1 MKDIVIIGAGPA
13 GLSAAINI
21 ARKNKKVTII
31 EKNNKCGKKLLMT
44 GNGKCNY
51 FNIDQDIS
59 HYHTSSHID
68 LNEII
73 NKQNLKKVD
82 NFFNSLGIIP
92 TINNGYY
99 YPFTKSALTIWNA
112 LIYEA
117 KRLKV
122 EIITDIEI
130 TEIKKEKTFII
141 NPNKE
146 NIKAN
151 KIIIASGGK
160 TMPKTGSDGRGYE
173 LAQKLGHKII
183 EPKPSLTG
191 LKGKENYFKKWSGI
205 RTKAILSLYQND
217 ILIKKE
223 EGTVQ
228 LTDYGISG
236 IVTFNLSNYFEK
248 NKTNIV
254 KINFIPFVKE
264 SPYIWLKKQAKKTN
278 YPIREVLERF
288 LHYRLVDII
297 LKKTNI
303 KTENFKK
310 LNEKDYKNLVYNL
323 INFEIEITDTN
334 CFEKAEVTKG
344 GISLD
349 EINIK
354 TLESKIVKNLYFA
367 GEILDI
373 DGDCGGYNLTNCWI
387 DGIIIGEN
395 IWLE

>member
-31 EKNNKCGKKLLMT
+31 ERNSKCGKKLLMT

-73 NKQNLKKVD
+73 NKQNLKKVY

-160 TMPKTGSDGRGYE
+160 TMPKTGSDGRGYA

-205 RTKAILSLYQND
+205 RTDATLSLYQND
-217 ILIKKE
+217 NLIKKE
-223 EGTVQ
+223 SGTVQ

-236 IVTFNLSNYFEK
+236 IVTFNLSRYIEET
-248 NKTNIV
+248 KTNIV
-254 KINFIPFVKE
+254 KINFIPFVEE
-264 SPYIWLKKQAKKTN
+264 SPYTWLKKQAKKTN

-297 LKKTNI
+297 LKKSNI
-303 KTENFKK
+303 KTETFKK
-310 LNEKDYKNLVYNL
+310 LNEKDYKKLVYNL
-323 INFEIEITDTN
+323 TNFEIEITDTN
-334 CFEKAEVTKG
+334 SFEKAEVTKG
-344 GISLD
+344 GVSLD
-349 EINIK
+349 EVNIK
-354 TLESKIVKNLYFA
+354 SLESKIVKNLYFA

>member
-1 MKDIVIIGAGPA
+1 MKDIVVIGAGPA

-21 ARKNKKVTII
+21 ARKNKKVTVI
-31 EKNNKCGKKLLMT
+31 ERNSKCGKKLLMT

-51 FNIDQDIS
+51 FNEDQDIS
-59 HYHTSSHID
+59 HYHTSSKVN

-82 NFFNSLGIIP
+82 NFFDSLGIIP

-99 YPFTKSALTIWNA
+99 SPCTKSAITIWNA

-117 KRLKV
+117 KRLNV
-122 EIITDIEI
+122 EIITDLEI
-130 TEIKKEKTFII
+130 NEIKKEKTFII

-160 TMPKTGSDGRGYE
+160 SMPKTGSDGLGYE

-183 EPKPSLTG
+183 KPKPSLTG

-205 RTKAILSLYQND
+205 RTDATLSLYQND
-217 ILIKKE
+217 NLIKKE
-223 EGTVQ
+223 TGTVQ

-236 IVTFNLSNYFEK
+236 IVSFNLSTYIDK

-254 KINFIPFVKE
+254 KINFIPFIEE
-264 SPYIWLKKQAKKTN
+264 SPYTWLKKEAKKTN

-297 LKKTNI
+297 LKKSNI
-303 KTENFKK
+303 KAQTFKNI
-310 LNEKDYKNLVYNL
+310 NEKDYKKLVYNL
-323 INFEIEITDTN
+323 TNFEIEIVDTN
-334 CFEKAEVTKG
+334 SFEKAEVTKG
-344 GISLD
+344 GVSLD

-395 IWLE
+395 I

>member
-31 EKNNKCGKKLLMT
+31 ERNSKCGKKLLMT

-151 KIIIASGGK
+151 KIVIASGGK
-160 TMPKTGSDGRGYE
+160 TMPKTGSDGRGYA
-173 LAQKLGHKII
+173 LAQKLGHRII

-205 RTKAILSLYQND
+205 RTEAILSLYQND

-264 SPYIWLKKQAKKTN
+264 SPYIWLKKQAKKTE

-334 CFEKAEVTKG
+334 SFEKAEVTKG